1 MAAKRRWSVATGD
14 NFLFLKV
21 WVLFCFF
28 TYPARPGRP
37 PASGRPQ
44 GMCFYRRKVMFLRP
58 AHPPFARVAGRPK
71 GISFTLF
78 SRAPEVLS
86 GYRDAPG
93 GPQGISCFFPAGT
106 RSRPCRGYREYK
118 STFLTDT
125 FSFGVWLSMIEH
137 CKSILLIYSLIYNQ
151 LQFLI

>member
-1 MAAKRRWSVATGD
+1 M
-14 NFLFLKV
+14 F
-21 WVLFCFF
+21 FF
-28 TYPARPGRP
+28 TYPSRPGRP
-37 PASGRPQ
+37 PASGRPR

-58 AHPPFARVAGRPK
+58 ALPPRARAAGRPK

-86 GYRDAPG
+86 GYRDAPVDRKV
-93 GPQGISCFFPAGT
+93 SVVFFPRVPGVD
-106 RSRPCRGYREYK
+106 RGYREYK

-125 FSFGVWLSMIEH
+125 FSFGVWLSMIKH

-151 LQFLI
+151 LRNFCVYVSWKLILNNGLPL